1 MKAVGIVRKLDD
13 LGRYVL
19 PIEMRRNLNINIGD
33 PLEIFVDGE
42 SIILKKY
49 EPSCIFCG
57 EAKGVTKYKGKNIC
71 NNCITELKK
80 KVYFVETKI
89 SN

>member
-19 PIEMRRNLNINIGD
+19 PVEIRRVLNINIGD
-33 PLEIFVDGE
+33 PLEIFVDGD

-49 EPSCIFCG
+49 EPSCVFCG
-57 EAKGVTKYKGKNIC
+57 EAKGITNYKEK
-71 NNCITELKK
+71 TYVLPA
-80 KVYFVETKI
+80 
-89 SN
+89 

>member
-33 PLEIFVDGE
+33 PLEIFVDGD

-49 EPSCIFCG
+49 EPSCVFCG
-57 EAKGVTKYKGKNIC
+57 EAKGITNYKEKTYVT
-71 NNCITELKK
+71 T
-80 KVYFVETKI
+80 V
-89 SN
+89 

>member
-33 PLEIFVDGE
+33 PLEIFVDGD

-49 EPSCIFCG
+49 EPSCVFCG
-57 EAKGVTKYKGKNIC
+57 EAKGITNYKEK
-71 NNCITELKK
+71 TYVLPA
-80 KVYFVETKI
+80 
-89 SN
+89 